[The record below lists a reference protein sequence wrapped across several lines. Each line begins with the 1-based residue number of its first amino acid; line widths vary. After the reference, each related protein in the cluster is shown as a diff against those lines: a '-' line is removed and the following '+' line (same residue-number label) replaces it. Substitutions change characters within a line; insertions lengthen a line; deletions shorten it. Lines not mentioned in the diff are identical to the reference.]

1 MMELTTHRA
10 RALHINPRKIKLPLK
25 KQAFSSLSSL
35 TAQPKWLVSPPL
47 QYVIFIHSE

>member
-10 RALHINPRKIKLPLK
+10 RAFLINPSKIKLPLK

-35 TAQPKWLVSPPL
+35 TA
-47 QYVIFIHSE
+47 